1 MVEKHDCSHHRREKS
16 EWKDYKA
23 IVSEV
28 GIVASFDRNDIIIDW
43 VNQQPLAKPVTCL
56 GDGHD
61 GVWNRPLAK

>member
-1 MVEKHDCSHHRREKS
+1 LSTPKGEKS

-43 VNQQPLAKPVTCL
+43 VNQQPLERQSSKR
-56 GDGHD
+56 G
-61 GVWNRPLAK
+61 